1 MYPIISIDAVPT
13 ESEQLGSKLKY
24 WFLDGTG
31 SKILFKEGRENT
43 GENWAEKVA
52 CELARLLQLPHAEY
66 NFAVWGQK
74 KGVVTRSF
82 VPPGGRLVFGNELLA
97 KFVRGYAQERR
108 YRQTYHT
115 LSAVMAIL
123 RFGTIEVPEGHSS
136 GIIAKAAD
144 LFTGYLMLDAWIG
157 NTDRHDENW
166 GLLVIPPRRVEL
178 APTFDHASSLG
189 RELTDERRNRLLNTR
204 DNRGSIGAYAVRA
217 RSALFRAATD
227 DKPLSTLDAF
237 RTAARYQPHAAAFW
251 IEQLSALNWERVER
265 VFGEIP
271 RPEMTQIAADFG
283 LRLLFLN
290 KERLIK
296 LRN

>member
-1 MYPIISIDAVPT
+1 
-13 ESEQLGSKLKY
+13 
-24 WFLDGTG
+24 
-31 SKILFKEGRENT
+31 
-43 GENWAEKVA
+43 
-52 CELARLLQLPHAEY
+52 
-66 NFAVWGQK
+66 
-74 KGVVTRSF
+74 
-82 VPPGGRLVFGNELLA
+82 
-97 KFVRGYAQERR
+97 
-108 YRQTYHT
+108 
-115 LSAVMAIL
+115 MAIL

-283 LRLLFLN
+283 LRLLLLN